1 MFTGRVAGVPVRVQA
16 GRPGRLRDKAD
27 VLWAQVVCR
36 PQVEAREDVEGL
48 EDLDRAGRGRRGVHG
63 DPPVRGPERLH
74 PPEGAWVRPQVGQG
88 EEAPAL
94 RHEAVDGM
102 PEAVVDVLDALH
114 CDFRRVTTRLSY
126 ICRRGRR
133 EWFRGDYDA
142 DI

>member
-1 MFTGRVAGVPVRVQA
+1 VVR
-16 GRPGRLRDKAD
+16 
-27 VLWAQVVCR
+27 R
-36 PQVEAREDVEGL
+36 PQVEACEDVEGL

-63 DPPVRGPERLH
+63 DPGTWSAAA
-74 PPEGAWVRPQVGQG
+74 PPTGGTLGAPSGRPG

-94 RHEAVDGM
+94 RHEAVDGV

-114 CDFRRVTTRLSY
+114 CDFRQVTTRLYY
-126 ICRRGRR
+126 ICRKGRR